1 MIDDE
6 KWLSQ
11 IKRGMLELCILN
23 LVYQEDIYGYEIVK
37 RLTEAPGLVITVGTI
52 YPLLSR
58 LKREG
63 LLTSSLVES
72 NQGPARRIY
81 RLTRNGKQNLRNMN
95 EAWAEIARSM
105 EGFIGPNRNKMHN
118 EEKS

>member
-6 KWLSQ
+6 KWLTQ

-23 LVYQEDIYGYEIVK
+23 MVNLGDFYGYEIVK

-72 NQGPARRIY
+72 HQGPARRIY
-81 RLTRNGKQNLRNMN
+81 QLTTNGKQHLRKIN
-95 EAWAEIARSM
+95 EAWDEIAR
-105 EGFIGPNRNKMHN
+105 
-118 EEKS
+118 

>member
-1 MIDDE
+1 MTDT

-11 IKRGMLELCILN
+11 VKRGLLELCILN
-23 LVYQEDIYGYEIVK
+23 LVNRESMYGYQIVK
-37 RLTEAPGLVITVGTI
+37 RLISVPGLVITAGTV

-72 NQGPARRIY
+72 PHGPARRTY
-81 RLTRNGKQNLRNMN
+81 TLTAAGKRHRRSIN
-95 EAWAEIARSM
+95 EAWREIAGAVHEFMDSENDR
-105 EGFIGPNRNKMHN
+105 
-118 EEKS
+118 